1 MEDHLITE
9 VDNKKRFVLRKPIR
23 LITLFLLYAVVMA
36 EAMVVTTF
44 NSSNA
49 SIRAALRI
57 TDKTHAIFT
66 FIYHVGQFL
75 SAICILLIMRR
86 PQRKG
91 TVLYSVF
98 TTFAAVMFFQFTD
111 NQMIIMTIYFFTGFC
126 VMVMNVY
133 ICLWIDQLAIFSFKT
148 VFLSLTNLYRAGGVS
163 CGILLNYYMGSDN
176 FKKSFLIEGIILAC
190 IGCGI
195 IPINEVYFSSDL
207 LLYKGKYR
215 EVLYKKGAKTV
226 QEEDTQSM
234 EDKESVYRYRHSG
247 LSTKDD
253 YIIMLVYNLTKSKRY
268 VCGLISNVILA
279 SCTGGFSNYSMGY
292 INSYFT
298 EENGGEM
305 RKIKNRILF
314 TLIGPIT
321 ALFVIIIISFIVGN
335 YYSKTTP
342 FIMFSFYLLTTIS
355 GNLVPC
361 LKTPR
366 DLSIAALCYSIFSSI
381 MGPFVQG
388 TNLSAGTPSR
398 KPFGVTVNII
408 AGMILGQIPAP
419 YIYSSLLKRFP
430 REDVLNIFMKFLIV
444 GCVFN
449 FLMLFFRL
457 KEYPKEP
464 EKKPEPAIELSIK
477 T

>member
-1 MEDHLITE
+1 MEDNLITE
-9 VDNKKRFVLRKPIR
+9 TDNKKRFVLRKPIR
-23 LITLFLLYAVVMA
+23 IMTLFLLYAVIMA
-36 EAMVVTTF
+36 EAMVVNTF

-57 TDKTHAIFT
+57 TEKTHAIFT

-75 SAICILLIMRR
+75 SAICVILVMRR

-133 ICLWIDQLAIFSFKT
+133 IALWIDQLAIFSFKT
-148 VFLSLTNLYRAGGVS
+148 IFLALTNLYRAGGVS
-163 CGILLNYYMGSDN
+163 CGILLNYYFGSEN
-176 FKKSFLIEGIILAC
+176 FKKSFLIEGIILGC
-190 IGCGI
+190 IGFAI
-195 IPINEVYFSSDL
+195 IQINGVYFSSEL
-207 LLYKGKYR
+207 LLYKGKVR
-215 EVLYKKGAKTV
+215 EVRYNKPARTV
-226 QEEDTQSM
+226 KEEDTQSM
-234 EDKESVYRYRHSG
+234 EEKESVYRYRHSG

-253 YIIMLVYNLTKSKRY
+253 YIIVLIYNFSKNKRY
-268 VCGLISNVILA
+268 VCGMISAVILA
-279 SCTGGFSNYSMGY
+279 SVTGGFGNYSMGY

-298 EENGGEM
+298 GENAEVQ
-305 RKIKNRILF
+305 KLKNRLLF

-321 ALFVIIIISFIVGN
+321 AFIVIIIISFFVGN
-335 YYSKTTP
+335 YYSKSTP
-342 FIMFSFYLLTTIS
+342 FIMFICYLFTTIS
-355 GNLVPC
+355 GNFIPC

-366 DLSIAALCYSIFSSI
+366 DLTIAVLSYSIFSSI

-388 TNLSAGTPSR
+388 TNLSAGTPSK
-398 KPFGVTVNII
+398 KPFGVTINTI
-408 AGMILGQIPAP
+408 AGILLGQIPAP
-419 YIYSSLLKRFP
+419 YIYNSLLKSFP
-430 REDVLNIFMKFLIV
+430 KEDVLNIFMKFLIV

-457 KEYPKEP
+457 KEYPPEP
-464 EKKPEPAIELSIK
+464 EKKPEPAIELSNQQ
-477 T
+477 